1 VSRQTIREALR
12 ILELSGFITIQKE
25 GSGGPLI
32 KDTILN
38 TISGLF
44 LDAFRMEK
52 ISIEELTIAR
62 LEIEKVV
69 LNHVIDHAGE
79 SDIKSLRDNVV
90 RARKKVDNNIMAAEE
105 NIQFHELLAEASKN
119 HVFVIVAGSILA
131 VLRELLSRLT
141 LNLKTSN
148 DAVGYNDE
156 VLKSKN
162 AVGYHEDI
170 LNAIVEKRRDEAI
183 HLLER
188 HLLEVRDRLRLLFS
202 P

>member
-1 VSRQTIREALR
+1 MHHA
-12 ILELSGFITIQKE
+12 
-25 GSGGPLI
+25 
-32 KDTILN
+32 
-38 TISGLF
+38 
-44 LDAFRMEK
+44 EK
-52 ISIEELTIAR
+52 
-62 LEIEKVV
+62 
-69 LNHVIDHAGE
+69 
-79 SDIKSLRDNVV
+79 SDIRSLQDNVV
-90 RARKKVDNNIMAAEE
+90 RARKKVDGNILATEE
-105 NIQFHELLAEASKN
+105 NIQFHELLAKASKN

-170 LNAIVEKRRDEAI
+170 LNAIIEKRRDEAI

-188 HLLEVRDRLRLLFS
+188 HLLEVRNRLRPLFN